1 MSLSFPTRL
10 SSDLGASI
18 LILLVRAL
26 PSREDG
32 AAVCGYP
39 RARNEPRIV
48 AREKEDHVGD
58 IFGDGRPLE
67 DARGHD
73 RLLEIARDLSRLG
86 NAFRD
91 RKARRARIAHP
102 IVVPHLRRART
113 SHPLTTPLPPPL
125 RPPPRPPPHT
135 PTHPLRP

>member
-1 MSLSFPTRL
+1 MA
-10 SSDLGASI
+10 ASI

-26 PSREDG
+26 SSMEDG
-32 AAVCGYP
+32 AAVCGY
-39 RARNEPRIV
+39 RLARNEPRIV

-73 RLLEIARDLSRLG
+73 RLLEIARDMSRLG

-91 RKARRARIAHP
+91 RKAGRDRIDQH
-102 IVVPHLRRART
+102 IVVRSEEHT
-113 SHPLTTPLPPPL
+113 SELQSPMPKW
-125 RPPPRPPPHT
+125 
-135 PTHPLRP
+135 